1 MLDLDLL
8 GREGDEGWILEEPI
22 GWFLHCVQMLVVKG
36 QQVVGEDCETLDK
49 LVGLMED
56 MALQYSESDVGDLG
70 FEDTD
75 NFDRKSKDGQRR
87 CIKVEQVPS

>member
-8 GREGDEGWILEEPI
+8 GREGDEGWILEESI
-22 GWFLHCVQMLVVKG
+22 EWFLHCVQMLVVKG

-49 LVGLMED
+49 LVVLMED

-70 FEDTD
+70 F
-75 NFDRKSKDGQRR
+75 DRKSKNGQRR
-87 CIKVEQVPS
+87 CIKGRLQSKYKFV

>member
-49 LVGLMED
+49 LVVLMED

-70 FEDTD
+70 F
-75 NFDRKSKDGQRR
+75 DRKSKDGQRR
-87 CIKVEQVPS
+87 CIKGRRQSKYKFV